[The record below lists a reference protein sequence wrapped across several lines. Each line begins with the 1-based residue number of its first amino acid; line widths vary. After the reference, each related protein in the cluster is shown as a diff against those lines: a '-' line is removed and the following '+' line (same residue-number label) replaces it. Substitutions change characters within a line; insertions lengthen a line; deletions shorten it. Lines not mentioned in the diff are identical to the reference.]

1 MKKKSVNA
9 ADSKEMPGLLS
20 YHVPPEGSFDVVVVV
35 VVLFFIDGRKQKTHS
50 FSPESLGQYQPWT
63 RADAVCPLCNPPRF
77 MFPPRVHF
85 DNDGRARRWDFER

>member
-35 VVLFFIDGRKQKTHS
+35 LFFIDGRKQKPIP
-50 FSPESLGQYQPWT
+50 SPQS
-63 RADAVCPLCNPPRF
+63 
-77 MFPPRVHF
+77 H
-85 DNDGRARRWDFER
+85 